1 MKKLFIIATI
11 YLALGAVASAQSV
24 VIYTKSGEVVKYK
37 AEDIEKVVFKPLQ
50 VFDPTNLLSE
60 EYVPCEGFRDW
71 IDTHL
76 GDGSGY
82 YSLEQAAA
90 YTGEINI
97 SRETSITDIT
107 GIEYFTG
114 LTSLKAEDGY
124 FGNFDVAALKSLQY
138 LQIVNTRVSYLD
150 ISNLKD
156 LKTAALSRNQLTELI
171 VAGNAS
177 IKNLWCDTNQLTQLD
192 LTGCTALATLVCS
205 FNQLSSLTIPE
216 CPLVTLAAHQNP
228 IGAIELAHVAKT
240 LDTINLTNCGLNAL
254 DCSGATKLTY
264 VECSDNPYSS
274 APVFSGCSRL
284 ETLRMENITSVDFG
298 ELDFTDCPKLNV
310 LRLDFSKIGRAI
322 NLTNNKKLYELSLQ
336 GCGLE
341 EINIAGLI
349 NLGYV
354 NVSDNNFLRLDVSAA
369 DGIFTLFA
377 NRNARR
383 AQIKVWPEFNIADPE
398 AQSFYIDTNITL
410 VHEFND

>member
-1 MKKLFIIATI
+1 MKKLFISAI
-11 YLALGAVASAQSV
+11 LCLGIGAAANAQSV
-24 VIYTKSGEVVKYK
+24 VVYTKSGEVVKFK
-37 AEDIEKVVFKPLQ
+37 AEDVEKVLFKPAQ

-97 SRETSITDIT
+97 SRVESITDIT

-114 LTSLKAEDGY
+114 LTVLKAEDGY
-124 FGNFDVAALKSLQY
+124 FGNFDVSALKSLEY

-150 ISNLKD
+150 ISGLQN
-156 LKTAALSRNQLTELI
+156 LKTAALSRNKITELI
-171 VAGNAS
+171 VAGNATLQ
-177 IKNLWCDTNQLTQLD
+177 NLYCDTNQLTDLD
-192 LTGCTALATLVCS
+192 LTGCTSLVTLVCS
-205 FNQLSSLTIPE
+205 FNELSALVIPD
-216 CPLVTLAAHQNP
+216 CPLVTLAVHQNP
-228 IGAIELAHVAKT
+228 IGSIELGQVAKT
-240 LDTINLTNCGLNAL
+240 LDLLNVANCQLKAL
-254 DCSGATKLTY
+254 DCTGAKKLTY
-264 VECSDNPYSS
+264 VECGDNPFES
-274 APVFSGCSRL
+274 APIFAECLRL
-284 ETLRMENITSVDFG
+284 ETLRMENVTSVDFG
-298 ELDFTDCPKLNV
+298 QLDFTECPKLNV
-310 LRLDFSKIGRAI
+310 LRLDFSKIGNAI
-322 NLTNNKKLYELSLQ
+322 DLSSNKKLYELSLQ

-341 EINIAGLI
+341 EINISGLI

-354 NVSDNNFLRLDVSAA
+354 NVSDNNFLRLDVSAS

-377 NRNARR
+377 NRNARK

-398 AQSFYIDTNITL
+398 AQSFYIDSNIEL
-410 VHEFND
+410 VYSFTD